1 MDTEFK
7 KDTDNYFAKIGK
19 KGGKKSVIVRREQRK
34 IQKLAVDVLDTMFK
48 PNPNL
53 KKALKGIGIETN
65 DRISLLNGILAVF
78 SGKALS
84 GDIMAAR
91 FVFDIAG
98 YSMYSQEK
106 AAKIKLL
113 EQMAE
118 QSKMNVNENEKEVV
132 DIAEIDRQAR
142 ALGIYDG
149 DS

>member
-1 MDTEFK
+1 MDTGFK
-7 KDTDNYFAKIGK
+7 KDDENYFAQLGR
-19 KGGKKSVIVRREQRK
+19 KGGKKSVIVRREQKK

-53 KKALKGIGIETN
+53 KKALKGIGIDTN
-65 DRISLLNGILAVF
+65 DRISLLNGIIAVF

-118 QSKMNVNENEKEVV
+118 QSKMNVNENRKPEI

-142 ALGIYDG
+142 SLGIYG
-149 DS
+149 D